1 MSEFIVL
8 GLQGNEMAVDRRLN
22 LRLYFRQRPV
32 MFAWLSV
39 LLISFFVFVTGLSR
53 AYYAQR
59 QALGSRWFSRG
70 VADLKAKNFAAAVM
84 EFRTALLYSR
94 DDYNYQLSLAEALI
108 GLRHT
113 GEASAYLLNL
123 WDREPEDGLVNLEL
137 ARIAAQQGDTKQAV
151 RHYHDAVY
159 AAWPRDQDGQRR
171 DARFEL
177 IELFLRINARA
188 QAQAELI
195 GLAENVG
202 DDATQQQRIGDL
214 SLRAED
220 FEHALVVYRVTLRND
235 PHNAAAIAAA
245 GRAAFELHRY
255 PEAQGYLQQ
264 AVAKSPQDS
273 QSAELLQ
280 TTDMVL
286 RMDPFRRGITSGERS
301 RTVLEAYSIAGQRL
315 KTCAIPSGPV
325 PGCAPAATSLSD
337 EWTALKPKVTEQRLR
352 GNPELVDSAT
362 DLAFRIERQAS
373 VFCGTPAGADL
384 ALLLIAKLHEGS

>member
-22 LRLYFRQRPV
+22 LRLYFRRRPV

-39 LLISFFVFVTGLSR
+39 LLVIVFIFVTGLSQ

-70 VADLKAKNFAAAVM
+70 VADLKVKNFAAAVV

-159 AAWPRDQDGQRR
+159 AAWPRDQDAQRR

-177 IELFLRINARA
+177 IQLFLRINARA

-202 DDATQQQRIGDL
+202 DDATQQQRIGEL
-214 SLRAED
+214 FLRAQD
-220 FEHALVVYRVTLRND
+220 FEHALVAYRVALRND
-235 PHNAAAIAAA
+235 PQNATALA
-245 GRAAFELHRY
+245 GAGHAAFELHRY
-255 PEAQGYLQQ
+255 AEAQGYLQP
-264 AVAKSPQDS
+264 AVAKNPQDS

-325 PGCAPAATSLSD
+325 PGGAPAATSLSD